1 MKKSTFALS
10 LILLI
15 FTCSVR
21 AQFVSLMPKGGVTF
35 SDFYTATYAKS
46 SFKTGMTFGI
56 SADYK
61 LNIEK
66 LFLKGELGFE
76 QKGAKYLDLYAM
88 DAGGSSSGG
97 STYYTYNY
105 INLPILLKLKIGSK
119 NNFFLNTGIY
129 TGYLISGVE
138 RYQGTFEGQY
148 IDQKNAMD
156 MQNHKRLDFGLAF
169 GGGVGI
175 PILTKDKVML
185 EARYDFALT
194 TSNKSGS
201 PLKPKQHTL
210 EFTLGY
216 GFGLKNK

>member
-10 LILLI
+10 LIFWV

-21 AQFVSLMPKGGVTF
+21 GQFVSLTPKGGVTF

-56 SADYK
+56 LADYK
-61 LNIEK
+61 LNKEK
-66 LFLKGELGFE
+66 LFVKGELGFE
-76 QKGAKYLDLYAM
+76 QKGTKYLDLYSM
-88 DAGGSSSGG
+88 DASASSSGG

-105 INLPILLKLKIGSK
+105 INLPVLIKLKIGSK

-138 RYQGTFEGQY
+138 RFKGTFEGQF
-148 IDQKNAMD
+148 IDQKNAMN
-156 MQNHKRLDFGLAF
+156 MQNHNRLDFGLAI

-175 PILTKDKVML
+175 PIVAKDKIML

-201 PLKPKQHTL
+201 PLEPKQHTL
-210 EFTLGY
+210 EFTIGY
-216 GFGLKNK
+216 EFGLKNK